1 MTIQYLL
8 DEHIASLYR
17 TQLMRQAPDLIV
29 RMIGDPDAPARG
41 TLDPEIL
48 IWCETYDFILVT
60 NNRKSMPRHLAD
72 HLAESRHIPG
82 IFVIDP
88 FSKIGETLTELIII
102 AGASFAQ
109 EYQDRIEYLPLS
121 Q

>member
-17 TQLMRQAPDLIV
+17 IQLMRQAPDLVV
-29 RMIGDPDAPARG
+29 RMIGDPDVPPKG

-48 IWCETYDFILVT
+48 IWCEIRDFILVT
-60 NNRKSMPRHLAD
+60 NNRKSMPKHLAA
-72 HLAESRHIPG
+72 HLAEGRHVPG

-88 FSKIGETLTELIII
+88 SKNIGETLAELIVI
-102 AGASFAQ
+102 AGASFPN
-109 EYQDRIEYLPLS
+109 EYRDRIEYLPLS
-121 Q
+121 E

>member
-17 TQLMRQAPDLIV
+17 TQLMRQAPDLVV
-29 RMIGDPDAPARG
+29 RMIGDPDAPSKG

-48 IWCETYDFILVT
+48 IWCETHDFILVT
-60 NNRKSMPRHLAD
+60 NNRKSMPKHLAD
-72 HLAESRHIPG
+72 HIAERRHVPG

-88 FSKIGETLTELIII
+88 AKNIGETLKELIII
-102 AGASFAQ
+102 AEASFPN

-121 Q
+121 E

>member
-17 TQLMRQAPDLIV
+17 TQLMRQAPELIV
-29 RMIGDPDAPARG
+29 RRIGDPGAPPKG

-48 IWCETYDFILVT
+48 IWCEIHDFILVT
-60 NNRKSMPRHLAD
+60 NNRKSMPKHLVDHLAD
-72 HLAESRHIPG
+72 SRHVPG

-88 FSKIGETLTELIII
+88 SNHIGETLAELIII
-102 AGASFAQ
+102 AGASLPK

-121 Q
+121 E

>member
-17 TQLMRQAPDLIV
+17 IQLMRQAPDLVV
-29 RMIGDPDAPARG
+29 RMIGDPDAPPKG

-48 IWCETYDFILVT
+48 IWCEARNFILVT
-60 NNRKSMPRHLAD
+60 NNRKSMPKHLAD
-72 HLAESRHIPG
+72 HIAEGHHIPG
-82 IFVIDP
+82 ILIIDP
-88 FSKIGETLTELIII
+88 AKNIGETLTELIII
-102 AGASFAQ
+102 AEASFPK

-121 Q
+121 D

>member
-17 TQLMRQAPDLIV
+17 TQLMRQAPELVV
-29 RMIGDPDAPARG
+29 RMIGDPDAPSKG

-48 IWCETYDFILVT
+48 IWCETHDFILVT
-60 NNRKSMPRHLAD
+60 NNRKSMPKHLAD
-72 HLAESRHIPG
+72 HIAERRHVPG

-88 FSKIGETLTELIII
+88 AKNIGETLKELIII
-102 AGASFAQ
+102 AEASFPN

-121 Q
+121 E

>member
-17 TQLMRQAPDLIV
+17 TQLMRQAPYLVV
-29 RMIGDPDAPARG
+29 RMIGDPDAPPKG

-48 IWCETYDFILVT
+48 IWCETHDFILVT
-60 NNRKSMPRHLAD
+60 NNRKSMPTHLTD
-72 HLAESRHIPG
+72 HLAEGHHIPG
-82 IFVIDP
+82 IFVIDL
-88 FSKIGETLTELIII
+88 SSNIGETLAELIII
-102 AGASFAQ
+102 AGASFPQ

-121 Q
+121 E